1 MEYQMGMEKIITPMV
16 VFFRA
21 VLLMVYLMAMADSL
35 CQMEIIIKGKLSLE
49 GLMGSAHTKLTLHH
63 IKEILKIM

>member
-1 MEYQMGMEKIITPMV
+1 MGMEKIIIPME

-21 VLLMVYLMAMADSL
+21 VLLMVYHMATGDLS
-35 CQMEIIIKGKLSLE
+35 CQMETIIKGKLSLE

-63 IKEILKIM
+63 IKETLKTM